1 MTATQIRNRIAQLT
15 QIIRETNC
23 LNEMT
28 NAQLSING
36 WEAKLRE
43 MGEEA

>member
-1 MTATQIRNRIAQLT
+1 MTATQIRNRIAELT

-23 LNEMT
+23 INKMQ

-36 WEAKLRE
+36 LQAKLRE
-43 MGEEA
+43 MGE